1 MKSTADFVSSSVQAH
16 KEHLIGH
23 EEEANSDTTI
33 TPASPIMPALEERQI
48 SPEETFDENIDLDD
62 APINSTLNP
71 NAELEKSS
79 SSYWHDQKKVQCDS
93 KNLESIL
100 KNCLHLLRWQYFQRS
115 YQSLL

>member
-1 MKSTADFVSSSVQAH
+1 
-16 KEHLIGH
+16 
-23 EEEANSDTTI
+23 
-33 TPASPIMPALEERQI
+33 MPPLEESEI

-79 SSYWHDQKKVQCDS
+79 SSYWLDQKKVQCDS
-93 KNLESIL
+93 KNFESII